1 VERPRA
7 PAPGPTAAAARP
19 TRPRARPASAPQPPA
34 PAHEPDTVRTAA
46 AAPSPAARDDGR
58 SPLPLVL
65 IAFAA
70 GAAVLTGAVAWRR
83 RRRRTPT
90 DTSAWRAW
98 WRLRPFVAPHRR
110 AILLSLLLL
119 AGTAGIEL
127 LKPWPLK
134 LVLDDV
140 VGHGDLE
147 GRELSILSVAV
158 ALVVAVAL
166 LGGLFDYLLVMLLNR
181 TGRTIVLDLRSAAF
195 DHVQQLSL
203 GFHTRRSTGDVLT
216 RVTGDVKVVR
226 DVLTESIAEV
236 LSSVLLLVGMAAV
249 LFWLDWQLALVA
261 VGAAP
266 FLVLLLLRYTP
277 RIHEHSREERRR
289 EGALASV
296 AHEALGTI
304 RLARVFNREEHAR
317 ERFAEEGVASLE
329 SGVAASLAA
338 ERFSWV
344 VEAAAAIATGGVL
357 WLGVHRVAS
366 GAISVGTLV
375 VFVAYTR
382 SFFKPLKSTVK
393 QAVKVTRGAARVERV
408 LELLDVDDT
417 VADLPGARPAPRFQ
431 GRIEFEDVAFEY
443 EPGRPALSEIDLVL
457 EAGQVTAIVGGTGAG
472 KTTLTS
478 LIARFYDPT
487 GGRVTI
493 DGEDIRAYTLRSL
506 RAQIAVVLQESVL
519 LRASVAENIAY
530 GRPGADRAS
539 IVAAARAANAYDFV
553 SALPDGFDTEIGERG
568 ETLSGGQR
576 QRIAI
581 ARAILRDAPILILD
595 EPLAGLDAESAAAVL
610 EALERLVRG
619 RTVVLVTHQL
629 ATAARADKAVVL
641 AGGRMVQQ
649 GDPAE
654 LVQVEGS
661 YRRLARALEI

>member
-1 VERPRA
+1 VIRVLLA
-7 PAPGPTAAAARP
+7 LALAAAA
-19 TRPRARPASAPQPPA
+19 
-34 PAHEPDTVRTAA
+34 
-46 AAPSPAARDDGR
+46 
-58 SPLPLVL
+58 
-65 IAFAA
+65 
-70 GAAVLTGAVAWRR
+70 AVVVGLAVRR
-83 RRRRTPT
+83 RRRRVKPG
-90 DTSAWRAW
+90 TSAWRAW

-119 AGTAGIEL
+119 AGTAATEL

-140 VGHGDLE
+140 VGHGDLK
-147 GRELSILSVAV
+147 GRELTILAVAV
-158 ALVVAVAL
+158 ALVVAVAM
-166 LGGLFDYLLVMLLNR
+166 LGGLFDYLLVLLLNR
-181 TGRTIVLDLRSAAF
+181 TGRTIVLDLRAAAF

-226 DVLTESIAEV
+226 DVLTESLAEV
-236 LSSVLLLVGMAAV
+236 LSSVVMLAGMAAV

-261 VGAAP
+261 IGAAP

-277 RIHEHSREERRR
+277 RIHEHSRAERRH

-317 ERFAEEGVASLE
+317 ERFAAEGVASLE

-344 VEAAAAIATGGVL
+344 VEGVAALATGGVL
-357 WLGVHRVAS
+357 WLGVHRVAA

-375 VFVAYTR
+375 VFVSYTR

-417 VADLPGARPAPRFQ
+417 VADLPGARPAPRLD
-431 GRIEFEDVAFEY
+431 GRIEFENVSFAY
-443 EPGRPALSEIDLVL
+443 EAGRPALRDVDLVL
-457 EAGQVTAIVGGTGAG
+457 EAGEVTAIVGGTGAG

-487 GGRVTI
+487 NGRVLI
-493 DGEDIRAYTLRSL
+493 DGEDIRRYTLRSL
-506 RAQIAVVLQESVL
+506 RSQISVVLQESVL

-530 GRPGADRAS
+530 GRPGADRAA

-553 SALPDGFDTEIGERG
+553 SALPEGFDTEVGERG

-581 ARAILRDAPILILD
+581 ARAVLRDAPILVLD

-610 EALERLVRG
+610 GALERFVKG
-619 RTVVLVTHQL
+619 RTVLLVTHQL
-629 ATAARADKAVVL
+629 ATAARADKAVVIADGRVVQEGRPSELL
-641 AGGRMVQQ
+641 A
-649 GDPAE
+649 
-654 LVQVEGS
+654 VEGS
-661 YRRLARALEI
+661 YRRLARALER